1 MGWNAGK
8 PSRREALGLAAIA
21 GFAAL
26 LAPRLSFADQQM
38 VDAELK
44 KLYGDKKFEAGKIKL
59 DVPEIAENGLVVPI
73 SVEVDSPMT
82 EADYVKAVHVF
93 ADGNPLPGIVSYK
106 FSPACGKAAASTRMR
121 LAQTQNIICV
131 AEMSN
136 GSLYMAKANV
146 KVTIG
151 GCGG

>member
-44 KLYGDKKFEAGKIKL
+44 KLYGDKKFENGKIKL

-82 EADYVKAVHVF
+82 EADYVPTTSITPTRLVVRKSTA
-93 ADGNPLPGIVSYK
+93 
-106 FSPACGKAAASTRMR
+106 SP
-121 LAQTQNIICV
+121 TQR
-131 AEMSN
+131 
-136 GSLYMAKANV
+136 GAK
-146 KVTIG
+146 
-151 GCGG
+151 